1 MRNGNCGTRYTEG
14 TRNKTAISKKKKKMV
29 STYIRARFGPISP
42 KSKREKSDLYKKSLH
57 RLHGLEL
64 FVEYTKFSKIAKG
77 IPRKKRLRSAD
88 LNNALLCSD
97 G

>member
-1 MRNGNCGTRYTEG
+1 MVVGIQRVYETKLRSP
-14 TRNKTAISKKKKKMV
+14 KKKKKKKKMV

-42 KSKREKSDLYKKSLH
+42 KSKHEKSDLQKSLH
-57 RLHGLEL
+57 RLHGLEF

-77 IPRKKRLRSAD
+77 IPRKKRLKSTD

>member
-1 MRNGNCGTRYTEG
+1 MRNGNYGTRFTEG
-14 TRNKTAISKKKKKMV
+14 IRNKTAISKKKKKMV

-42 KSKREKSDLYKKSLH
+42 KSKHEKSDLQKSLH
-57 RLHGLEL
+57 RLHGLEF

-77 IPRKKRLRSAD
+77 IPRKKRLKSTD

>member
-1 MRNGNCGTRYTEG
+1 MRNGNYGTRYTEG
-14 TRNKTAISKKKKKMV
+14 IRNQTAISKKKKKMV

-42 KSKREKSDLYKKSLH
+42 KSKHEKSDQQKSLH
-57 RLHGLEL
+57 RLHGLEF

-77 IPRKKRLRSAD
+77 ILRKKRLKSTD

>member
-1 MRNGNCGTRYTEG
+1 
-14 TRNKTAISKKKKKMV
+14 MV

-42 KSKREKSDLYKKSLH
+42 KSKHEKSDLQKKSTPLT
-57 RLHGLEL
+57 RARI

-77 IPRKKRLRSAD
+77 IPRKKRLKSTD